1 MFTLPT
7 TTRAAT
13 NWVFMLNFLMAI
25 VNASPIGLIARD
37 VPNPT
42 TGPFNLDAH
51 GIVLAVL
58 AIISGI
64 YFCFFG
70 YRFFKMTMFLTG
82 FWVFGNITYI
92 GMINGGSN
100 QTLTLIISI
109 IVGLLGGAI
118 LTCCWHI
125 GLYFLAAL
133 AGYALAL
140 WILGWKSG
148 GLIESSTGRVIL
160 IVVLIIVFVLL
171 IIFFERWM
179 VIISTSVIGAY
190 LIILGIDIFAQ
201 TGFASNAASF
211 LSSNHST
218 NSNTNMD
225 WKTYIML
232 AAFIA
237 LAIIGIFF
245 QNRIHGARNFRT
257 GSTAPYGYGSKWGR
271 RRGTPVEPATTT
283 PRKSWGLFRRN

>member
-1 MFTLPT
+1 MFTLPI
-7 TTRAAT
+7 TTRATT

-25 VNASPIGLIARD
+25 VNALPIELIARD
-37 VPNPT
+37 APNPT
-42 TGPFNLDAH
+42 TGPFNVDAH
-51 GIVLAVL
+51 GIVLAIL

-70 YRFFKMTMFLTG
+70 YRFFKMTMFLVG

-92 GMINGGSN
+92 GMINGGAN

-118 LTCCWHI
+118 LACCWHI

-148 GLIESSTGRVIL
+148 GLIESSVGRIIL
-160 IVVLIIVFVLL
+160 IAAFIIVFVLL

-190 LIILGIDIFAQ
+190 LVILGIDIFVQ
-201 TGFASNAASF
+201 TGFASNVASF
-211 LSSNHST
+211 LSPNHST
-218 NSNTNMD
+218 NSNTTMD
-225 WKTYIML
+225 WKYYLML
-232 AAFIA
+232 AAFIV

-245 QNRIHGARNFRT
+245 QSRIHGARNFRT
-257 GSTAPYGYGSKWGR
+257 GSTAPYGYGSRWGR
-271 RRGTPVEPATTT
+271 RRGTSAATT
-283 PRKSWGLFRRN
+283 PRKRWGWFRRN